1 MLVSDRVAEFEM
13 PVSDTPH
20 VVVFDGARAF
30 SRYRTEFMQSSW
42 IAILD
47 RCSPALMEGAEIAN
61 EEFVTRTGEIDLLS
75 KQTIPAGTEVQA
87 FQRR

>member
-30 SRYRTEFMQSSW
+30 ARYRTEFAQSSW

-61 EEFVTRTGEIDLLS
+61 EEFATRASDIDLADGL
-75 KQTIPAGTEVQA
+75 TVPAGTEVQA

>member
-20 VVVFDGARAF
+20 VAVFDGARAF
-30 SRYRTEFMQSSW
+30 ARYRTEFMQSSW

-61 EEFVTRTGEIDLLS
+61 EEFATRAGEIDLIGKL
-75 KQTIPAGTEVQA
+75 TIPPGTEVQA